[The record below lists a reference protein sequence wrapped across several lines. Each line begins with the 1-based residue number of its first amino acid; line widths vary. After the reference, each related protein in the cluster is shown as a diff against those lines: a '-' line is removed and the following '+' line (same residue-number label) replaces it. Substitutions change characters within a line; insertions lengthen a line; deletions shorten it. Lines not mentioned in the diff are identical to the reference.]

1 VPNNRFTGW
10 FFIIR
15 NEYIYRKKLTNAFEC
30 SRISHITARRN
41 DMNKLFGFQKLE
53 IYQQSKHLIKETY
66 FITRNFP
73 EREAYSLASQ
83 MNRAAVSISS
93 NIAEGS
99 SRNSL
104 KDKMRFINISYG
116 SLMELICQM
125 EISYEL
131 CYITSDRYESFLV
144 LSRDL
149 SVKLNNYMN
158 YLKKSI

>member
-1 VPNNRFTGW
+1 
-10 FFIIR
+10 
-15 NEYIYRKKLTNAFEC
+15 
-30 SRISHITARRN
+30 
-41 DMNKLFGFQKLE
+41 MNKLFGFQKLE
-53 IYQQSKHLIKETY
+53 IYQQSKHLVKEIY
-66 FITRNFP
+66 SMTRKFP
-73 EREAYSLASQ
+73 VKEAYSLVSQ

-104 KDKMRFINISYG
+104 KDKIRFINISYG

-131 CYITSDRYESFLV
+131 CYITSDQYENFLI
-144 LSRDL
+144 LSKDL

>member
-1 VPNNRFTGW
+1 
-10 FFIIR
+10 
-15 NEYIYRKKLTNAFEC
+15 
-30 SRISHITARRN
+30 
-41 DMNKLFGFQKLE
+41 MNKLFGFQKLE
-53 IYQQSKHLIKETY
+53 IYQQSKRLIKETY

-131 CYITSDRYESFLV
+131 CYITSSQYESFLV
-144 LSRDL
+144 LSKDL